1 MKHVSFR
8 SHSCYCSCAWT
19 MAQYRRNLTRN
30 DVLQQIFEDNDS
42 ADEDLDDGGE
52 VGAPEFDDDDE
63 FILTNIAHI

>member
-1 MKHVSFR
+1 
-8 SHSCYCSCAWT
+8 

-63 FILTNIAHI
+63 FVPDSEDEFDDPSLPEKK